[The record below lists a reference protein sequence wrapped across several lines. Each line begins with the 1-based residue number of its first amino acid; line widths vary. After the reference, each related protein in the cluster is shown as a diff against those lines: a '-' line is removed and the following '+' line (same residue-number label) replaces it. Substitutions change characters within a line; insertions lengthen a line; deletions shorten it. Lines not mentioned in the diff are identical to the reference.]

1 MINSLTPEQ
10 EELLSIYHDRWL
22 SIGTSTE
29 PADRA
34 RAEAAI
40 SGLYRLAGKEPP
52 PFVWVDSP
60 LAAVR
65 LLTYIQEFENKWDID
80 DSEIYFYLVKKLFA
94 DSTDLNGKA
103 RDNAKDNLP
112 FTAMLAAPILREMGE
127 EFDRIHTEHDFRYFR
142 NYGGQLE
149 AGWVAFYKYCQEIG
163 VEYDKTSTEGLELW
177 SEQAESCGMWFAFD
191 EICVISE
198 RPDVMNVEPISSS
211 IRTYQLHSDAGP
223 AMRFRDGFS
232 LYYHHGVRVN
242 QQIVEQPETLTA
254 EQILTEPN
262 AEVRR
267 VMIEKIGY
275 ERFMALVNPEVL
287 DEDFE
292 PTGNPRRLLSVEL
305 ANDPDGVIVV
315 VELQCTTT
323 GKMYYLRVP
332 PTMRT
337 CLQAVAWT
345 ADMSPED
352 YVVLMES

>member
-1 MINSLTPEQ
+1 MINSLTAEQ
-10 EELLSIYHDRWL
+10 EELLSVYHDRWL
-22 SIGTSTE
+22 SIGTNTE
-29 PADRA
+29 PANRP

-65 LLTYIQEFENKWDID
+65 LLTYIQEFDNKWGLEE
-80 DSEIYFYLVKKLFA
+80 STVYLYLVRKLFA
-94 DSTDLNGKA
+94 NSMPLKSEA
-103 RDNAKDNLP
+103 RDVARGALP
-112 FTAMLAAPILREMGE
+112 LISTISGPIFREME
-127 EFDRIHTEHDFRYFR
+127 AEFDRIHIEQDFRYFR

-163 VEYDKTSTEGLELW
+163 VEYDKTSTEGLDLW
-177 SEQAESCGMWFAFD
+177 AEQAKSCGMWFAFD
-191 EICVISE
+191 EICVISD
-198 RPDVMNVEPISSS
+198 RPEIMNVEPIASD

-275 ERFMALVNPEVL
+275 ARFMTLVNPEVL

-305 ANDPDGVIVV
+305 SNDPDGVIVV
-315 VELQCTTT
+315 VELKCTTT

-352 YVVLMES
+352 YVVLIES